1 MSILDR
7 DRGAAMIR
15 KPREGVTSISD
26 LARLAGVSASTVSR
40 ALAGS
45 SMISEGTRTRIKALA
60 REHGFRL
67 NQMARNLRLRRS
79 QAIGLVLPMGHEVG
93 QHLSDPFFGLMI
105 GHLAEG
111 VTARGYDLLL
121 SRVVPTEE
129 GWLDALA
136 NSGRIDGLIVLG
148 QSDQVDALDR
158 LGSEYRPLVVWG
170 EKHEGQRYCSVGSD
184 NRIGGMLA
192 TQHLLAAGRRR
203 ILFAGRLDVPEAVAR
218 YAGYGDAH
226 RDAGVQPF
234 GAVETPFEA
243 APAFAVIAERLN
255 QGELPDAIVAASDVI
270 AIEAIKALIA
280 RGLKVPDDVAVVG
293 YDDVPVAELMSPPLT
308 TIRQDFRRG
317 ATELVDR
324 LFRRH
329 AGEDV
334 GSMVMA
340 PTLVKRASA

>member
-1 MSILDR
+1 MT
-7 DRGAAMIR
+7 R

-45 SMISEGTRTRIKALA
+45 SMISEGTRARVKALA

-93 QHLSDPFFGLMI
+93 QHLSDPFFGIML
-105 GHLAEG
+105 GYLAEG

-121 SRVVPTEE
+121 SRIVPTED
-129 GWLDALA
+129 GWLDGLA

-148 QSDQVDALDR
+148 QSDQSDALDR
-158 LGSEYRPLVVWG
+158 LAAEYRPLIVWG
-170 EKHEGQRYCSVGSD
+170 ERQEGQLYCSVGTD
-184 NRIGGMLA
+184 NRIGGMMAAQHVLA
-192 TQHLLAAGRRR
+192 QGRRR
-203 ILFAGRLDVPEAVAR
+203 ILFAGCLDVPETAAR
-218 YAGYGDAH
+218 YAGYIDAH
-226 RDAGVQPF
+226 REAGVEPF
-234 GAVETPFEA
+234 GKVEALFEP
-243 APAFAVIAERLN
+243 APAFAAIAERLN

-270 AIEAIKALIA
+270 AIEAIKALKA
-280 RGLKVPDDVAVVG
+280 RGLNVPDDVAVTG
-293 YDDVPVAELMSPPLT
+293 FDDVPVAELMAPALT
-308 TIRQDFRRG
+308 TIRQDFQRG
-317 ATELVDR
+317 AGEMVDR

-334 GSMVMA
+334 GSLVMA